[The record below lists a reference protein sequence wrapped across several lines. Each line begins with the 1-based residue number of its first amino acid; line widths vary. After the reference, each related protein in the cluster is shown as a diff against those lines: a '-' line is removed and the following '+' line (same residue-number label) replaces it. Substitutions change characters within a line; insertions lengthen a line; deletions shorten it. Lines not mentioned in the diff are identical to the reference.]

1 MWSTN
6 VKIVQQVEKK
16 EQKQYSTDCVGYGVI
31 SHPYINLITEQVLF
45 IYENNGKVLTL

>member
-1 MWSTN
+1 MLKLCSKW
-6 VKIVQQVEKK
+6 KKK